1 MFDLRKDLAL
11 RHAVASKLI
20 GHDHP
25 RHILQPLQQ
34 SAKEALG
41 GFGIPPRLHENVE
54 YNTILIHGAPEEV
67 LHPLDANKYLVHVP
81 LIPRLWPAAAQT
93 VGEALAELL
102 APAPHRLIGDDDAPL
117 SQKELN
123 VPQAEAEH
131 VIQPDGMADDLGGK
145 AVAVVRVGRRLHV
158 ASLARL
164 GSACQTRLP

>member
-11 RHAVASKLI
+11 RHAVASQLI

-25 RHILQPLQQ
+25 RHILQALQQ

-41 GFGIPPRLHENVE
+41 GFGIPPLLNENVE
-54 YNTILIHGAPEEV
+54 YDTILIHGAPEVV
-67 LHPLDANKYLVHVP
+67 LHPLDTNEHLVHVP
-81 LIPRLWPAAAQT
+81 LVPRSWPAAAQT

-102 APAPHRLIGDDDAPL
+102 APAPHRLIGDDHAPF

-131 VIQPDGMADDLGGK
+131 VIQPDGMADDLGG
-145 AVAVVRVGRRLHV
+145 RR
-158 ASLARL
+158 R
-164 GSACQTRLP
+164 TRHGTC